1 MTEHILAVQRM
12 QDYIEAHLE
21 EKIAMTDLA
30 REAAFSPWYSHRLF
44 QDYTGL
50 TPASYIRRLRL
61 AKAALRLKH
70 ESGRIIDAAFTQAS
84 AASTCLPV
92 LFPGNSECVP
102 AVMPQILSL
111 SHYLSLT
118 AQNSGH

>member
-61 AKAALRLKH
+61 AKAVLRLKH
-70 ESGRIIDAAFTQAS
+70 ESGRIIDAAFDTGFGSVDVFTRAFS
-84 AASTCLPV
+84 RE
-92 LFPGNSECVP
+92 FG
-102 AVMPQILSL
+102 M
-111 SHYLSLT
+111 
-118 AQNSGH
+118 